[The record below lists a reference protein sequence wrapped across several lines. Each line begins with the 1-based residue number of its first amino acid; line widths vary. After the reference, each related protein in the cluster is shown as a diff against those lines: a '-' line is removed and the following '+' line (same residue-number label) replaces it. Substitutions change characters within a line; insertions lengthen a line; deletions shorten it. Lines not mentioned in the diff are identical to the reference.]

1 MGCIGRLKSKFH
13 SHPHAHAHKFLH
25 NVEGDHQ
32 LTEKL
37 NKDVIETPEYDPRL
51 IFNITSSAIVNAP
64 PPDAMATLLNKRS
77 GIHHFN
83 RDTDEDIVPLFI
95 KNLDG
100 SNRDNKQFLNERNW
114 SDLILAKQSILYKD
128 QFTNDDDDENPIRK
142 FPQPVLDNK
151 GEDLLKDQTV
161 DSRHVKYPLYSDS
174 LVTTLRFEK
183 DKSDLSSPSVGY
195 EVLIPKLFG
204 KYKLDPAPVKHVDQ

>member
-1 MGCIGRLKSKFH
+1 MIIGVLNIIKQKEIVLSKRLQEFGAANGIRITILSGDVHLGCIGRLKSKFH

-100 SNRDNKQFLNERNW
+100 SNRDNKQF
-114 SDLILAKQSILYKD
+114 
-128 QFTNDDDDENPIRK
+128 
-142 FPQPVLDNK
+142 
-151 GEDLLKDQTV
+151 
-161 DSRHVKYPLYSDS
+161 
-174 LVTTLRFEK
+174 
-183 DKSDLSSPSVGY
+183 
-195 EVLIPKLFG
+195 
-204 KYKLDPAPVKHVDQ
+204 